1 MKNDSILNAYLNII
15 SESVSGR
22 QILDDADFEKEM
34 NDAISSKELVTFKYK
49 KKDGSQYTMTILPY
63 KMFEVAGKKAVKAYL
78 NGVQDKSNE
87 RMLYIDS
94 MGNAQPAPEDKAEEV
109 VPDENG
115 KIEENGAMLITKDFQ
130 KQVEQAA
137 DEKKMISFWYRTRY
151 SEKRGRSDIYK
162 YKCEKYTVLPI
173 EYKIDYD
180 DYHMWWLDA
189 YVDGVQDEAHK
200 RTFSYNDFC
209 TPSQANDI
217 NEDNKTN
224 QTNENVSFEMTEE
237 MKELSSGLTELLD
250 SNSDFKVGP
259 TPYFAILKKTERESI
274 CKEFNESYLFFKPV
288 GYSPESNKVVIECH
302 VSDDDES
309 SYKDGDYDDGRG
321 HSWTT
326 NTINHTPSDE
336 VVGYIWG
343 ELKDDKIFTYTGIA
357 LTKLTGNGTS
367 RTWTSNERWTRPY
380 RLGGRRRW

>member
-1 MKNDSILNAYLNII
+1 MKNDCILNAYLNII
-15 SESVSGR
+15 SEAVSGR
-22 QILDDADFEKEM
+22 QIPDDADFEKEM
-34 NDAISSKELVTFKYK
+34 NDAILSKELVTFKYK
-49 KKDGSQYTMTILPY
+49 KKDGSQYTMTVLPY
-63 KMFEVAGKKAVKAYL
+63 KMFEVAGKPAVKAYL
-78 NGVQDKSNE
+78 DGVEDKANE
-87 RMLYIDS
+87 RMLYIAS
-94 MGNAQPAPEDKAEEV
+94 MGNAQFAPESETEET
-109 VPDENG
+109 
-115 KIEENGAMLITKDFQ
+115 GAMLITQDFQ
-130 KQVEQAA
+130 NNVKQAT
-137 DEKKMISFWYRTRY
+137 DEKKMISFWYKTGY
-151 SEKRGRSDIYK
+151 SEKRGRSDTYK

-209 TPSQANDI
+209 TPSQAKDI
-217 NEDNKTN
+217 NKDNKTN
-224 QTNENVSFEMTEE
+224 QTNENVSFEMTED

-259 TPYFAILKKTERESI
+259 TPYFAILKQTERESI

-302 VSDDDES
+302 ASNDNES

-321 HSWTT
+321 HSWTS

-343 ELKDDKIFTYTGIA
+343 ELKDDKIFTYNGIA
-357 LTKLTGNGTS
+357 LTKLPGSGTS
-367 RTWTSNERWTRPY
+367 GTRKSNEKWTRPY